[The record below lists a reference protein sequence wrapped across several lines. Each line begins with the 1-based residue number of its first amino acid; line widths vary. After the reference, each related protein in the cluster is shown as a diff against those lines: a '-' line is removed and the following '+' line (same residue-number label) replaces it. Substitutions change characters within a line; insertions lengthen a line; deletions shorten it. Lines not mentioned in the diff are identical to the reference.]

1 MKMSKKVS
9 IQDIEEYPNKSIFY
23 SFDKAKEVYQ
33 SLKSNKILLPDA
45 MLLLFYAQPDNCI
58 NGRISLMK
66 QMFLVTHEIFR
77 PEEVQDA
84 KFIPYHYGWF
94 SFEVMND
101 LENLIFLGYIIKK
114 GKTNTSLE
122 QFQISPAGKQYITH
136 LFLSLPVFIQND
148 LREKRKG
155 WDQLG
160 CEGMLKY
167 MYSKYPESIERSKL
181 KERYKPITWGRA
193 KA

>member
-1 MKMSKKVS
+1 MSKTNNM
-9 IQDIEEYPNKSIFY
+9 QEIEDYPNRSRFY
-23 SFDKAKEVYQ
+23 SFDKAKEVY
-33 SLKSNKILLPDA
+33 KSIKKNKILLPDA
-45 MLLLFYAQPDNCI
+45 MLLLLYAQPDNCI
-58 NGRISLMK
+58 NGRISIMK
-66 QMFLVTHEIFR
+66 QMFLLTHEIFL

-94 SFEVMND
+94 SFEVIND
-101 LENLIFLGYIIKK
+101 LENLIFLGFIVKK
-114 GKTNTSLE
+114 GKSNTSLE
-122 QFQISPAGKQYITH
+122 QFQISAKGKQYINH
-136 LFLSLPVFIQND
+136 LFYSLPQHMQTD

-181 KERYKPITWGRA
+181 KERYKPIKWGRA

>member
-1 MKMSKKVS
+1 MSESNSV
-9 IQDIEEYPNKSIFY
+9 QEIEDYPNNSRFY

-33 SLKSNKILLPDA
+33 SIKKTKISRSDA
-45 MLLLFYAQPDNCI
+45 MLLLLFAQPNNWI

-66 QMFLVTHEIFR
+66 QMFLITHEIFK

-94 SFEVMND
+94 SFEIIND
-101 LENLIFLGYIIKK
+101 LENLVYLGYIVKK
-114 GKTNTSLE
+114 GKSNTSLE
-122 QFQISPAGKQYITH
+122 QFQISPKGERYIAHQFST
-136 LFLSLPVFIQND
+136 LPLDVQNE